1 MNFHPKSITMKWM
14 QSNESAD
21 EDAVRLLDNLFES
34 NKSPQFWSLLQFY
47 INFRINAA
55 KTPCKHS
62 SNCRYGKTCC
72 FNHGTEPFASPNRQF
87 CHNPYLPAPTFS
99 QRYHITPT
107 SVHSSTQTSNPKQK
121 ESTGISSAHSKHAL
135 GSTDHTSYI
144 FPSKQPTGEKQK
156 SGALQ
161 ATSDAPDINESE
173 SRHTESEVSEGSDD
187 SWQSIRRRKRE
198 FNSSSHKSPAN
209 KPGIC
214 KECNSMFQLT
224 EDEAAWFSKQGLYRP
239 VRCLPC
245 RQARRLRAQQSS
257 TTKTSP
263 PTILQSKNVSH
274 RPTEPNASYA
284 SILCNDRDR
293 SENPLTIH
301 SKSQLSR
308 RKAAKLQTDNPAL
321 AQLADNTA
329 QSSHTTG
336 FDEGNDPEFNALP
349 EVRIYNDK
357 SDQESLAAHDESDYI
372 EEHSS
377 DTHTSHADSGEEH
390 SSLQVSEENAPEEN
404 SADESLSLQSR
415 EEDKDT
421 HSSEETDSESLSDAL
436 PHLQSSSTL
445 STSPPQVTL
454 SDFQL
459 KDPSLLKQLE
469 RTLQSAEE
477 YVDVFQASWDWTTT
491 TFAPV
496 RHPYSADMANLLVRT
511 FKYRLGKH
519 LDKLQQ
525 ERTQGPE

>member
-1 MNFHPKSITMKWM
+1 MT
-14 QSNESAD
+14 
-21 EDAVRLLDNLFES
+21 
-34 NKSPQFWSLLQFY
+34 
-47 INFRINAA
+47 
-55 KTPCKHS
+55 
-62 SNCRYGKTCC
+62 
-72 FNHGTEPFASPNRQF
+72 
-87 CHNPYLPAPTFS
+87 
-99 QRYHITPT
+99 
-107 SVHSSTQTSNPKQK
+107 
-121 ESTGISSAHSKHAL
+121 
-135 GSTDHTSYI
+135 
-144 FPSKQPTGEKQK
+144 
-156 SGALQ
+156 
-161 ATSDAPDINESE
+161 
-173 SRHTESEVSEGSDD
+173 
-187 SWQSIRRRKRE
+187 
-198 FNSSSHKSPAN
+198 
-209 KPGIC
+209 
-214 KECNSMFQLT
+214 
-224 EDEAAWFSKQGLYRP
+224 
-239 VRCLPC
+239 
-245 RQARRLRAQQSS
+245 
-257 TTKTSP
+257 
-263 PTILQSKNVSH
+263 
-274 RPTEPNASYA
+274 YA

-301 SKSQLSR
+301 SKNEVSR
-308 RKAAKLQTDNPAL
+308 RKAPKLQTDNSAQ

-329 QSSHTTG
+329 QSSHRTG

-349 EVRIYNDK
+349 EVRTYNDK

-372 EEHSS
+372 EERSS

-390 SSLQVSEENAPEEN
+390 SSLQVSEENAPEEK

-421 HSSEETDSESLSDAL
+421 HSSEETDSDSVSDAL

-511 FKYRLGKH
+511 FKYRFGKH